1 MAGGRLFFH
10 IPHLVQGV
18 TNCRMR
24 KNGDMRGNMPPS
36 AISDVVMK
44 HFAISLILCFF
55 STLGSAQTQVS
66 SAPIFAA
73 MLNDLDDNPAALVR
87 FRGKPLLVN
96 FWARWCPPCRAEI
109 PELIRFSQAHKGEIE
124 VIGIGIE
131 DNAALTKAF
140 AREYGMSYP
149 VFVAKDKGFPLLQAL
164 GNPRGG
170 LPYTLFIDRN
180 GRVIQT
186 KLGLITKADL
196 DAALPLMLKK

>member
-1 MAGGRLFFH
+1 MPEGRLFFH
-10 IPHLVQGV
+10 IPPKPQGA
-18 TNCRMR
+18 TNCRMYESR
-24 KNGDMRGNMPPS
+24 NMQGNMPPF
-36 AISDVVMK
+36 AILDVVMK
-44 HFAISLILCFF
+44 HLAITLFFCLF
-55 STLGSAQTQVS
+55 STLTAAQEKVSA
-66 SAPIFAA
+66 APFFAA
-73 MLNDLDDNPAALVR
+73 TLSNLDDKPVALER

-124 VIGIGIE
+124 VVGIGI
-131 DNAALTKAF
+131 DDSAPLTKAF

-149 VFVAKDKGFPLLQAL
+149 VFVGKEKGFPLIQAL

-196 DAALPLMLKK
+196 DAITPQLLRK